1 MYIPSSG
8 SEVEIAN
15 AAIENT
21 TAAKGNAATVDNKDA
36 AAEDAGKGKENAC
49 AWACSHQ
56 FVLYFL
62 HIVLASPASLVPRR
76 DCIFCTIAT
85 FIWHPTFFLP
95 QRHLPY
101 LIFKSFLI
109 KIYFVSV
116 QIDPWEVLTASA
128 NLLGTL

>member
-49 AWACSHQ
+49 A
-56 FVLYFL
+56 
-62 HIVLASPASLVPRR
+62 
-76 DCIFCTIAT
+76 
-85 FIWHPTFFLP
+85 
-95 QRHLPY
+95 
-101 LIFKSFLI
+101 
-109 KIYFVSV
+109 
-116 QIDPWEVLTASA
+116 
-128 NLLGTL
+128 